1 MTEKPID
8 FDPRETAM
16 ETSDAE
22 LDPQATW
29 VPQDP
34 TPPAPNDSD
43 SFSIGE
49 GHSSVLQSLGQTL
62 DCVPHVQLPDTAPF
76 PAHPTTPSTP
86 VQPPT
91 NEVGGRYQLLGK
103 IAQGGMGAVLL
114 GRDTDLGRDLAIKV
128 LLESHK
134 QNPEVVRR
142 FIEEAQI
149 GGQLQHPGIAPVYEL
164 GQLADRSPFFSMK
177 FVKGQTLFELL
188 ERRAEPADGR
198 SRFVGIFEQICQTVA
213 YAHSRGVIH
222 RDLKPAN
229 VMVGAFGEVQVMDWG
244 LAKVLA
250 ESSRGGERPD
260 RDVKP
265 ATTSVQTRRT
275 LEGDSQTGAGT
286 VTEMGRVMGTP
297 AYMPPEQ
304 ARGEIDRLD
313 ERCDV
318 FSLGAILT
326 QILTEK
332 PPYLGPTG
340 WSIVEL
346 ATRGELAPCLAR
358 LDACG
363 ADQELIGLAKE
374 CLQVD
379 PANRPRD
386 ASVVAQRVTDYLRS
400 VESRLRAA
408 EMERVAQ
415 TARAEE
421 ERKRRRVT
429 LALATSVVLLLSL
442 AGGSWM
448 WIQTTQSQRRAV
460 ATAKFHKVL
469 NAAQL
474 HRGLADAGELA
485 TQQAELEKGILNAEE
500 AVDLVRQES
509 LPPELRESATQLLA
523 ELQGRS
529 DNVRTQI
536 EQAASDKALQNE
548 LEMIRL
554 SQADGGNTNR
564 GGRLAGDRR
573 AGDSQRMAGYEY
585 FDITSAA
592 ERYARAFEQA
602 GLDVPALAT
611 SDLAAR
617 VERSAIRE
625 SLIAALDNWAR
636 SVPRPTLKQFHD
648 AYSSKDWEM
657 AIWSGGQIVKQTPGD
672 AETWLKLAPLV
683 VLAEG
688 DAAYRPFCERM
699 ARQFASS
706 TDSRQIE
713 QTLKACLLRPDAVEL
728 SSLPRERLVA
738 ALDGATVSQDLFAW
752 FWFARGLLELR
763 GGDAKEALRC
773 LDEAEENRPN
783 NFAKVEI
790 LAVRAMARQQLG
802 LVIEARGDLREAEES
817 LARLTRDIRNR
828 SDHDLLISRI
838 LLDEAQTQVG
848 EQPLVV
854 REPQLGEAVAA
865 ALTSEV
871 PPSDHADAVRD
882 EALRSKLFDVA
893 DAADSSDW
901 RRTVRAALR
910 SNQSHVLRELSN
922 RDEARR
928 QSPELIAWLGEALR
942 GAGEVQASIELL
954 RNAQDAHRGDFWLN
968 YELSESLVQRGEW
981 VESVGF
987 ARAALA
993 QRPKSSGALWTLA
1006 KAIAATGKADES
1018 LRLFRQLIERLSQD
1032 EGLANRAAWCT
1043 DLGVSFSRKGQ
1054 WNDAIAAYRTAISI
1068 SPNAAGAYINLGV
1081 DLANLGKLDEA
1092 VEALRT
1098 AAKLNPTDV
1107 ISRSNLGE
1115 ILKRQGK
1122 MEEAITEFQAALA
1135 LDPSD
1140 AVGRVNYGIVLWE
1153 AGRSEEALVEFRAA
1167 ITLDPQDLD
1176 ARLSLGNVLSAQ
1188 EKLDEAATAYR
1199 AAIEVHPES
1208 TTAHLKLGFVF
1219 QRQGK
1224 LAESNA
1230 EYRLAIELDPK
1241 TPFAQTN
1248 LALNFLAMG
1257 KYEEGVVACRSAIEA
1272 DPTSTDAFGIL
1283 GVLLGNLG
1291 RMDEAIVALR
1301 KAGELDPNNF
1311 SAWMNLGAACR
1322 SQGDFEQA
1330 ITAFQAILKLNPE
1343 DAETEQQLLRAYAA
1357 LGRWKEAIELGRG
1370 QIEKQ
1375 PKDSES
1381 WLRLAPIL
1389 IQSKNEADY
1398 RELAAGM
1405 LKQFGGT
1412 KDPQMAERMCKACL
1426 LLADGV
1432 DVTLLPKA
1440 TLENALDKGTPPD
1453 WLLPWA
1459 WFARGLLAYRSGDAK
1474 SAIDA
1479 VNTSLG
1485 HQPNDNGLALNYALR
1500 SLAKSR
1506 LEQNEGAQADLEKAK
1521 KLIDRLLADFN
1532 NHGHHDLLIAQ
1543 ILLREAESRVNK
1555 TADES
1560 N

>member
-1 MTEKPID
+1 
-8 FDPRETAM
+8 
-16 ETSDAE
+16 
-22 LDPQATW
+22 
-29 VPQDP
+29 
-34 TPPAPNDSD
+34 
-43 SFSIGE
+43 
-49 GHSSVLQSLGQTL
+49 
-62 DCVPHVQLPDTAPF
+62 
-76 PAHPTTPSTP
+76 
-86 VQPPT
+86 
-91 NEVGGRYQLLGK
+91 
-103 IAQGGMGAVLL
+103 
-114 GRDTDLGRDLAIKV
+114 
-128 LLESHK
+128 
-134 QNPEVVRR
+134 
-142 FIEEAQI
+142 
-149 GGQLQHPGIAPVYEL
+149 
-164 GQLADRSPFFSMK
+164 
-177 FVKGQTLFELL
+177 
-188 ERRAEPADGR
+188 
-198 SRFVGIFEQICQTVA
+198 
-213 YAHSRGVIH
+213 
-222 RDLKPAN
+222 
-229 VMVGAFGEVQVMDWG
+229 
-244 LAKVLA
+244 
-250 ESSRGGERPD
+250 
-260 RDVKP
+260 
-265 ATTSVQTRRT
+265 
-275 LEGDSQTGAGT
+275 

-340 WSIVEL
+340 WSIVEQ
-346 ATRGELAPCLAR
+346 ATRGDLAPCLAR

-363 ADQELIGLAKE
+363 ADQELIGLAKA

-386 ASVVAQRVTDYLRS
+386 ANVVAQRVTDYLRS

-442 AGGSWM
+442 ASGSWM
-448 WIQTTQSQRRAV
+448 WIQSTQSQRRAV

-485 TQQAELEKGILNAEE
+485 SQQAELEKGILNAEE
-500 AVDLVRQES
+500 AVDLVRLES
-509 LPPELRESATQLLA
+509 LPHELREGATQLLA
-523 ELQGRS
+523 ELQERS
-529 DNVRTQI
+529 DNVRRQI

-548 LEMIRL
+548 LEMTRL
-554 SQADGGNTNR
+554 SQADGGDTNR
-564 GGRLAGDRR
+564 GNRR

-592 ERYARAFEQA
+592 ERYAQAFEQA

-636 SVPRPTLKQFHD
+636 SVPHPTLKQFHD

-683 VLAEG
+683 VLAGG

-699 ARQFASS
+699 ARQFAPS

-713 QTLKACLLRPDAVEL
+713 QTLKSCLLRPDAVEL
-728 SSLPRERLVA
+728 SVLPREQLVA
-738 ALDGATVSQDLFAW
+738 ALDGATVSRDLFAW
-752 FWFARGLLELR
+752 FWFARGLLEFR
-763 GGDAKEALRC
+763 SGDAKEALRC

-783 NFAKVEI
+783 HFAKVEI
-790 LAVRAMARQQLG
+790 LALRAMARQQLG
-802 LVIEARGDLREAEES
+802 QVIEARGDLRKAEES
-817 LARLTRDIRNR
+817 LALLTKDVRNR
-828 SDHDLLISRI
+828 CDHDLLISRI
-838 LLDEAQTQVG
+838 LLDEAQTRVG
-848 EQPLVV
+848 EQPIGSWK
-854 REPQLGEAVAA
+854 PQLGEAAAA

-871 PPSDHADAVRD
+871 PPSSHTDAVRD

-910 SNQSHVLRELSN
+910 SNQSQVLRELSTS
-922 RDEARR
+922 DEARR
-928 QSPELIAWLGEALR
+928 QSPELIAWLGQALR

-968 YELSESLVQRGEW
+968 YELSESLVRRGES

-993 QRPKSSGALWTLA
+993 QRPESSGALWTLA
-1006 KAIAATGKADES
+1006 KAIAAAGKADES
-1018 LRLFRQLIERLSQD
+1018 LRLFRQLIDRLSQD

-1054 WNDAIAAYRTAISI
+1054 WDDAIAAYRTAISI
-1068 SPNAAGAYINLGV
+1068 SPKAAGAYINLGV
-1081 DLANLGKLDEA
+1081 DLAKLGKLDEA

-1115 ILKRQGK
+1115 ILRRQGK
-1122 MEEAITEFQAALA
+1122 TEEAITEFQAALA

-1140 AVGRVNYGIVLWE
+1140 AVGRVNYGIVLWDV
-1153 AGRSEEALVEFRAA
+1153 GRSEEALVEFRAA
-1167 ITLDPQDLD
+1167 ISLDPQDLD

-1188 EKLDEAATAYR
+1188 EKFDEAAAAYR

-1208 TTAHLKLGFVF
+1208 ATAHLKLGFVF

-1248 LALNFLAMG
+1248 LALNSLVMG
-1257 KYEEGVVACRSAIEA
+1257 KFEEGVVACRAAIEA
-1272 DPTSTDAFGIL
+1272 DPKSSDAYGIL
-1283 GVLLGNLG
+1283 GALLGNLEK
-1291 RMDEAIVALR
+1291 MDEAIVALR

-1311 SAWMNLGAACR
+1311 SAWMNLGAVCR
-1322 SQGDFEQA
+1322 SQGKFEEA

-1370 QIEKQ
+1370 QIEKK
-1375 PKDSES
+1375 PKDSEA

-1389 IQSKNEADY
+1389 IQSENDAAY
-1398 RELAAGM
+1398 RELTAGM

-1506 LEQNEGAQADLEKAK
+1506 LEQNEGAQADLEKARK
-1521 KLIDRLLADFN
+1521 AIDRLLADFN

-1543 ILLREAESRVNK
+1543 ILLREAEAQVNK
-1555 TADES
+1555 QSVDGR
-1560 N
+1560 